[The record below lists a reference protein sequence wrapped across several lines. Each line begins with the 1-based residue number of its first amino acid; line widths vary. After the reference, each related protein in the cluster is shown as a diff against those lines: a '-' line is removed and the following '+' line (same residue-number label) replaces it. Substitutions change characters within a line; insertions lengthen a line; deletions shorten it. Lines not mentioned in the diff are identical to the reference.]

1 MHYENNKIYHRNMGI
16 SKKSL
21 VLTALLW
28 SPFFLP
34 VHAAPIPPDPDALS
48 DTLIDL
54 DLESLMAVE
63 VYSAS
68 KKKQRLSDISS
79 AVFVINQDMIRRSG
93 LTEIPEILRLAPGV
107 QVSRINGNAWSVSIR
122 GGSGRYGDKL
132 LVMIDGRSIYTLLF
146 AGVYWEDQDLVLAD
160 IDRIEVIRGP
170 GAAIW
175 GANAV
180 NGVINI
186 ITKTSAETQGTHLS
200 VSAGTTNTLAGIRY
214 GGSINDR
221 AHYRVSLKYRDQ
233 GAFDRPDGTENY
245 DGLQIGHG
253 SFRTDWEPNARDSFS
268 LQGAVFNGTVEE
280 NNVEVFPVPPYTG
293 QVREDDDSRGWD
305 LVGSWRRQVSD
316 GNQIDLKLYFD
327 NAHRDSFFYSSDL
340 DTFDLALQQQLVVGN
355 RHNLIYGFRY
365 RYTGTEIEGKTNFL
379 VAQDDRSD
387 YLYSFFLQDEIALLE
402 KELFLTLGSKFEYQ
416 SFTDFEVQPTMRLL
430 WNVNHT
436 NSLWAAVSRAVRTP
450 SIGEQEMTLENG
462 YYPVDGNPDQLIG
475 FWVLGNPDLDSET
488 LLAYEAGFR
497 SELTSAFSMDL
508 ALFYNQ
514 YDNVRGF
521 ELLQPS
527 PVLEPVPHLRTGMQ
541 MANNVSGYS
550 YGFELS
556 ADWKPVNSLRFRAN
570 YSNIQIQTDEAV
582 GAPDFLDEEFA
593 GRAPTSLY
601 TLSMD
606 WAPRSDMDLGMYL
619 YGSSRLNYP
628 TDPVPE
634 YLRFDLRLAWR
645 PLTGVELSL
654 VGRNLFDSD
663 HTEYPSTD
671 ALLNSDVPQS
681 VYAGL
686 TLDF

>member
-1 MHYENNKIYHRNMGI
+1 MSI
-16 SKKSL
+16 SKKTF
-21 VLTALLW
+21 VLTAFLW
-28 SPFFLP
+28 SQFFLP
-34 VHAAPIPPDPDALS
+34 VHAAPIPPDADALS

-54 DLESLMAVE
+54 DLESLMDVE
-63 VYSAS
+63 VYAAS
-68 KKKQRLSDISS
+68 KKTQRLSDISS

-186 ITKTSAETQGTHLS
+186 ITKAASETQGLHVN
-200 VSAGTTNTLAGIRY
+200 VSTGTMNSGLAGMRY
-214 GGSINDR
+214 GGTISEN
-221 AHYRVSLKYRDQ
+221 AHYRVSLKYRQ
-233 GAFDRPDGTENY
+233 QVTFDRPDGGENH
-245 DGLQIGHG
+245 DGLQVGHG
-253 SFRTDWEPNARDSFS
+253 SFRTDWEPNSRDSFS
-268 LQGAVFNGTVEE
+268 LQGAMFDGTVEE
-280 NNVEVFPVPPYTG
+280 NMVEFFPVPPYAG
-293 QVREDDDSRGWD
+293 RVQEDDDSRGWD
-305 LVGSWRRQVSD
+305 VVGSWSRQVSA
-316 GNQIDLKLYFD
+316 GNQIDLKLYYD
-327 NAHRDSFFYSSDL
+327 DAHRDSFFYSSDL
-340 DTFDLALQQQLVVGN
+340 DTFDLALQQQFVIGRRQNV
-355 RHNLIYGFRY
+355 IYGFRY

-379 VAQDDRSD
+379 VAHESRSD

-416 SFTDFEVQPTMRLL
+416 SFTGFEVQPTLRLL
-430 WNVNHT
+430 WNVNQT
-436 NSLWAAVSRAVRTP
+436 NSLWTAVSRAVRTP
-450 SIGEQEMTLENG
+450 SIGEQEMALEYG
-462 YYPVDGNPDQLIG
+462 YMPVDGNPDQLVG
-475 FWVLGNPDLDSET
+475 FWILGNSDLDSET
-488 LLAYEAGFR
+488 LIAYEAGFR
-497 SELTSAFSMDL
+497 SELTSALSVDL

-514 YDNVRGF
+514 YDDVRGF
-521 ELLQPS
+521 ELLTPA

-541 MANNVSGYS
+541 MANNVSGHG

-556 ADWKPVNSLRFRAN
+556 ADWKPVKTLRFRAN
-570 YSNIQIQTDEAV
+570 YSNIQIETDEAA
-582 GAPDFLDEEFA
+582 GAPDFLDQEFA
-593 GRAPTSLY
+593 GKAPTSLY

-619 YGSSRLNYP
+619 YGSSRLNYSA
-628 TDPVPE
+628 DPVPD
-634 YLRFDLRLAWR
+634 YIRFDLRLAWR
-645 PLTGVELSL
+645 PVTGVELSL
-654 VGRNLFDSD
+654 VGRNLFDSE

-671 ALLNSDVPQS
+671 ALLNSDIPQS
-681 VYAGL
+681 IYAGL